1 MKLKHILVLTTFLTA
16 GSAVTYAATACVN
29 GDVLSNYI
37 ALGSTGCEIGDK
49 IFANFS
55 YSGTGS
61 DPASSSVQVGI
72 DDKTNIDQFGV
83 QLQSDTVVWT
93 SGFTLDYTV
102 SIVQADCATLYGAG
116 DTCTMIG
123 AQGAFQGAFAPNT
136 ATMTDVLTPGGTIS
150 LNDLTTGNNSNQ
162 ISFAGITST
171 SVVITGAGLDANDP
185 IDGFGLDV
193 YQHVTSPVPEP
204 ATLGLV
210 GGALLGLGLLRRKG
224 IVRR

>member
-1 MKLKHILVLTTFLTA
+1 MKLKYLVLAIGLTA
-16 GSAVTYAATACVN
+16 GSAVTYAIPACVN
-29 GDVLSNYI
+29 GDTLTNYI

-55 YSGTGS
+55 YSSGGN
-61 DPASSSVQVGI
+61 DPAAGSVDVGI
-72 DDKTNIDQFGV
+72 DDKTTIDQFGV
-83 QLQSDTVVWT
+83 QLQSSGAVWT
-93 SGFTLDYTV
+93 SGFTLDYTI

-116 DTCTMIG
+116 DTCTMVG
-123 AQGAFQGAFAPNT
+123 AQGQFQGAFAPT
-136 ATMTDVLTPGGTIS
+136 TSVMTDALSPGGTIS
-150 LNDLTTGNNSNQ
+150 LNDVTTGGNTNQ

-171 SVVITGAGLDANDP
+171 SVVITGSGLDANDP

-193 YQHVTSPVPEP
+193 YQQHTGGVPEP

-210 GGALLGLGLLRRKG
+210 GGALLGLGFLGRKG